1 MAYTIIS
8 QNNTTT
14 TLADENGNVITVPAR
29 VTLAAS
35 TDYTITK
42 VNNDSVDLVDGNGK
56 VIRGV
61 PACVVLA
68 GAGGG
73 SGGVTSVN
81 GQTGAVVLT
90 IPTITF
96 RTWGAN
102 E

>member
-1 MAYTIIS
+1 MTDGKRVLEVPNVDNLVGGTKRVYTVNSID
-8 QNNTTT
+8 NTRGGTKR
-14 TLADENGNVITVPAR
+14 VI
-29 VTLAAS
+29 
-35 TDYTITK
+35 
-42 VNNDSVDLVDGNGK
+42 
-56 VIRGV
+56 
-61 PACVVLA
+61 VV
-68 GAGGG
+68 GGGG